1 MLCAPTTVQS
11 TKSIYH
17 LQLQHNE
24 ILCVPTTVQSPM
36 SKYHLQLQI
45 EQVFSNLFKL
55 NHINRIF

>member
-1 MLCAPTTVQS
+1 MS
-11 TKSIYH
+11 KYH

-24 ILCVPTTVQSPM
+24 ILCAPTTVQSPM